1 MNDVKSTPRLAPGYC
16 NDAGLE
22 AHHSGSD
29 VVGIAFQPRRAA
41 SRLTGWWSSSLPRL
55 HQPVKASSDPSS
67 GSELLFSEV
76 VGEPDWVPIN
86 WGFGLIPTTEAM
98 ITDMVTATHLLH
110 FE

>member
-55 HQPVKASSDPSS
+55 PVPTKIQLEYALLIRSRTPALGSVSHSGMAHQFRSDIWARYAIS
-67 GSELLFSEV
+67 GPWGIVLLDE
-76 VGEPDWVPIN
+76 GQ
-86 WGFGLIPTTEAM
+86 
-98 ITDMVTATHLLH
+98 
-110 FE
+110 